1 MGLIAVNWKPD
12 RKQLRSFGLAGLV
25 AFGGLGT
32 WVFFM
37 RTIFGVGLSPAAAQ
51 VTGIVLWS
59 VGALC
64 GLLSLTA
71 PAGLRPLYVGL
82 TLIALPIGFVVSH
95 VILGVLFYGVFT
107 PVALVFRLIG
117 RDALHRRFDPAAE
130 TYWVRRKPTADVKR
144 YFRQV

>member
-12 RKQLRSFGLAGLV
+12 RKQLRGFGLAGLV

-37 RTIFGVGLSPAAAQ
+37 RSLFGVGLSPAGAQ

-64 GLLSLTA
+64 GVLSLTA
-71 PAGLRPLYVGL
+71 PVGLRPLYVGL

-117 RDALHRRFDPAAE
+117 RDALHRRFDRDAE
-130 TYWVRRKPTADVKR
+130 TYWVRRKPTDDVKR